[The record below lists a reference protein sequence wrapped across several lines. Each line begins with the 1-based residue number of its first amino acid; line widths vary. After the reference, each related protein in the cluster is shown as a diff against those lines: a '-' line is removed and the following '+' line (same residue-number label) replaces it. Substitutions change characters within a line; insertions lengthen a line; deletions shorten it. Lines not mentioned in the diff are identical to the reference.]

1 MKTNKEKN
9 TEHERKELMRV
20 RPKQAVAY
28 DFEALTRVIKQW
40 VTKNEQT

>member
-20 RPKQAVAY
+20 RPKQFVY
-28 DFEALTRVIKQW
+28 DFKALEAVIRQW